1 MFCSFRGLCYT
12 RINWPKK
19 ACLVLQDALKIDETN
34 AKANYRLGVAKR
46 MLCHYDAARR
56 YLMKALQVKSGNA
69 EIGAELA
76 AVDLLIKKERDNQK
90 MMCARMFNVSYT
102 VRTVKI

>member
-1 MFCSFRGLCYT
+1 MFFSFRGLCYT
-12 RINWPKK
+12 KIYWPKK
-19 ACLVLQDALKIDETN
+19 ACLVLQEALKIDETN

-56 YLMKALQVKSGNA
+56 YLMKALQVKAGNA

-76 AVDLLIKKERDNQK
+76 NVDLLIKKERDNQK
-90 MMCARMFNVSYT
+90 MMCARMFNVSTYSFF
-102 VRTVKI
+102 